1 MLGKLLKHEFRATG
15 RVMLPVLG
23 VLLILALLFNF
34 SVRFVG
40 SGSSA
45 LVNVLSGLVIFAFV
59 AGVIASEI
67 ICLVLMIN
75 RFYKNLLGAEGYLTH
90 TLPVT
95 VHELVWSKM
104 IVSFVWFFVTNLV
117 ILLIMGATALL
128 QSGAQLA
135 EIFAQ
140 FPGWDEIREALREV
154 GLAPRHFVALGLEY
168 LLVILIAGVAGCL
181 HFYAAMAIGHA
192 AAEHKGLFSVL
203 AFIGI
208 SIFFSILSS
217 MVGTSSIDGI
227 EQLFTRADTA
237 SAMVRSAQILLL
249 GVFGWELL
257 QSALLYLATVLG
269 LKRWLNLA

>member
-23 VLLILALLFNF
+23 VLVILALLFNL
-34 SVRFVG
+34 SVRFIGRTESV
-40 SGSSA
+40 
-45 LVNVLSGLVIFAFV
+45 LVNVLSGLSIFAFV
-59 AGVIASEI
+59 AGIIAAEI

-90 TLPVT
+90 TLPVN

-104 IVSFVWFFVTNLV
+104 IVAFVWFFATNL
-117 ILLIMGATALL
+117 LIVLIGLASAFIQGGQEFL
-128 QSGAQLA
+128 QFLA
-135 EIFAQ
+135 EI
-140 FPGWDEIREALREV
+140 PGWDEIRAMLKEV
-154 GLAPRHFVALGLEY
+154 GLAPRHLVGLGLEW
-168 LLVILIAGVAGCL
+168 LLVILVGSVASCL
-181 HFYAAMAIGHA
+181 HFYAAMAVGHA

-217 MVGTSSIDGI
+217 MIGANSLDGV
-227 EQLFTRADTA
+227 ETLFAQADTA
-237 SAMVRSAQILLL
+237 LGAVRLASAVML